1 MTSFS
6 DELTLFLYFGAFALL
21 LIHGLNRYFIAYLFI
36 KHRKYR
42 QPTPKPFT
50 EFPFV
55 TVQLPVFNEQYVVK
69 RLIESVSRLDYPRHL
84 IEIQV
89 LDDSTDETTSIA
101 KQAVEEL
108 ARQGVNIHYL
118 HRNNR
123 DGFKA
128 GALNYGLNL
137 AKGEFI
143 AIFDADFI
151 PSVDF
156 LIKTVHHFTDNSIG
170 MVQARWGHLNRKFS
184 MFTTLQSI
192 LLDGHFF
199 IEQTARSRS
208 GRFINFNG
216 TAGIWRKS
224 CLLDA
229 GSWQYDTL
237 TEDLDISY
245 RAQLKGWKFIYL
257 KDFTVQ
263 SELPVEM
270 NGFKA
275 QQHRWAKGS
284 IQTAKKLLPAIVK
297 SKFPFKV
304 KLESIFHLTNNVAYS
319 LIVIVAILMFPTMV
333 IRFSHG
339 WIDTLLIDTPLLI
352 IATLSVLFFYSLAMN
367 EITGNRFEKLLCI
380 PLLMGLEIGMSLNNS
395 IAVLEALLGSESEFN
410 RTPKYAVQ
418 SKGDVWKEKVY
429 RSEISYTT
437 IGEIIIAIYFAL
449 SLALALEIGIYLSVP
464 FLLLFLLGFT
474 YVPAVSIY
482 QTVQRKLINRFDKK
496 LKVSDKAEGTSSPKQ
511 VNPIHQEQ

>member
-1 MTSFS
+1 MIDLS
-6 DELTLFLYFGAFALL
+6 DKLTLFFYFGAFAFLL
-21 LIHGLNRYFIAYLFI
+21 AYGVNRYFIAYLFI
-36 KHRKYR
+36 LHRKYR
-42 QPTPKPFT
+42 EPTPKPFT
-50 EFPFV
+50 NLPFV
-55 TVQLPVFNEQYVVK
+55 TVQLPVFNERYVVQ

-84 IEIQV
+84 LEIQV
-89 LDDSTDETTSIA
+89 LDDSTDETKSYA
-101 KQAVEEL
+101 KKAVEEI
-108 ARQGVNIHYL
+108 AGRGINIVHL
-118 HRNNR
+118 HRKNR
-123 DGFKA
+123 EGFKA
-128 GALNYGLNL
+128 GALNHGLKL
-137 AKGEFI
+137 ARGELV

-151 PSVDF
+151 PPEDF
-156 LIKTVHHFTDNSIG
+156 LKKTIHYFSDSSVG

-184 MFTTLQSI
+184 MFTALQSI

-216 TAGIWRKS
+216 TAGIWRKN

-270 NGFKA
+270 NAFKS

-284 IQTAKKLLPAIVK
+284 VQTAIKLLPAIVK
-297 SKFPFKV
+297 SKIPWKV
-304 KLESIFHLTNNVAYS
+304 KLESIFHLTNNASYP
-319 LIVIVAILMFPTMV
+319 LIVTVAILMFPTMV

-339 WIDTLLIDTPLLI
+339 WIDSLLIDVPLLI
-352 IATLSVLFFYSLAMN
+352 IATISVIFFFSLALN
-367 EITGNRFEKLLCI
+367 EITGNRFEKLLRI
-380 PLLMGLEIGMSLNNS
+380 PLLMGLEIGMSLNNT
-395 IAVLEALLGSESEFN
+395 IAVLEALLGNESEFK
-410 RTPKYAVQ
+410 RTPKFGVRN
-418 SKGDVWKEKVY
+418 KGDVWKEKVY
-429 RSEISYTT
+429 QSEISYTT
-437 IGEIIIAIYFAL
+437 IGEIIIALYFAL

-464 FLLLFLLGFT
+464 FLLLFLLGFS

-482 QTVQRKLINRFDKK
+482 QTVQRKFIIRFDRK
-496 LKVSDKAEGTSSPKQ
+496 LKADDKAEGLPSPKQ
-511 VNPIHQEQ
+511 VKALHQER